1 LFGFAWLYSF
11 ANAPNVRTSR
21 AARFSTTGSP
31 PVGDLALRF
40 PRQLSGIDELHRRGP
55 AQRQALLATF
65 LLR

>member
-1 LFGFAWLYSF
+1 LFGFAWLSMYSF

-40 PRQLSGIDELHRRGP
+40 AHGKLSR
-55 AQRQALLATF
+55 ALRFHLTV
-65 LLR
+65 